1 MSQKEDVNELITRI
15 IKDGCQLIIHWI
27 TGKKD
32 VQYQKRTNQPIIGW
46 FILFNIQISFR

>member
-1 MSQKEDVNELITRI
+1 MDKKEEVNDLIGKM

-32 VQYQKRTNQPIIGW
+32 V
-46 FILFNIQISFR
+46 

>member
-27 TGKKD
+27 AGEKG
-32 VQYQKRTNQPIIGW
+32 V
-46 FILFNIQISFR
+46 

>member
-15 IKDGCQLIIHWI
+15 IKDGCQLIIIWI

-32 VQYQKRTNQPIIGW
+32 V
-46 FILFNIQISFR
+46 

>member
-15 IKDGCQLIIHWI
+15 IKDGFQLIIHWI

-32 VQYQKRTNQPIIGW
+32 V
-46 FILFNIQISFR
+46 